1 MRFSTYGIILPLIGK
16 DDQPV
21 QGKALL
27 VNGLYGAM
35 DVVDEATASCLRG
48 GDLSGLSLSMRER
61 LALRGH
67 ITRRSE
73 EEELADA
80 QLLGRVY
87 GKTIGRASI
96 GPTFLPTYDCN
107 FRCPYCFEKHRLS
120 HGKEWLG
127 CGMSPEMVEAAFAGL
142 KKLQEKGYRLDG
154 CGLFGG
160 EPLLKENK
168 ATVRQICEHAR
179 EMGLPLSAITN
190 GYDLDAFIDLLEEFD
205 FRQLQITVDGVG
217 EINDRRRLHRDGL
230 PTYERIMDNIRLAL
244 DHGINVSLRVNVNKE
259 NIGGIP
265 ALMEDLAKRGLKEL
279 SWEERERAIA
289 EKAKKNGE
297 KPDEVK
303 TDGKKHGKGA
313 FNYYFKAVSEAPDSP
328 NRVTEQ
334 EIMDTILE
342 TGMAPM
348 DAILHQSQYSLF
360 LDPLRTAMAKENYP
374 DFHTNFC
381 GAEGG
386 SLVIGP
392 DGLLYTCQDVVAM
405 EEEAVGY
412 TDVASGSFV
421 YGFNKAKW
429 RLRTSDRMEACRKCP
444 YIFLCRGGCAAEAK
458 LEHGSYFR
466 ENCHEFRETFA
477 FTASRVAG
485 RQWEKT
491 GEEELSVSLLG
502 PLSRLTDGE
511 RKQLMASKS
520 GNEIVEILKKAGFLQ
535 TRQA

>member
-21 QGKALL
+21 PGKALL

-48 GDLSGLSLSMRER
+48 DDLSALSLSMQER

-67 ITRRSE
+67 ITRRNE
-73 EEELADA
+73 ADEMADA
-80 QLLGRVY
+80 RLLGHVY
-87 GKTIGRASI
+87 GKTVGHVGI
-96 GPTFLPTYDCN
+96 GPVFLPTYDCN
-107 FRCPYCFEKHRLS
+107 LRCPYCFEKHRLS
-120 HGKEWLG
+120 HGKEWLS

-142 KKLQEKGYRLDG
+142 KKLQEKGYRMDG
-154 CGLFGG
+154 CGLYGG

-168 ATVRQICEHAR
+168 ATVRRICEHAR
-179 EMGLPLSAITN
+179 EIGLPLSAVTN
-190 GYDLDAFIDLLEEFD
+190 GYDLDAYIDVLDEFD
-205 FRQLQITVDGVG
+205 FRKIQITVDGVG

-244 DHGINVSLRVNVNKE
+244 DHGINVSLRVNVNRE

-265 ALMEDLAKRGLKEL
+265 ALMEDLAKRGLKAL
-279 SWEERERAIA
+279 SWEESQRTAERA
-289 EKAKKNGE
+289 
-297 KPDEVK
+297 K
-303 TDGKKHGKGA
+303 TDGKKPEKGTLS
-313 FNYYFKAVSEAPDSP
+313 YYFKAVSEAPDSP

-334 EIMDTILE
+334 EIMDAILK
-342 TGMAPM
+342 TGMDPL

-360 LDPLRTAMAKENYP
+360 LDALRTSMEKKNYP
-374 DFHTNFC
+374 DFHTTFC
-381 GAEGG
+381 GAESGA
-386 SLVIGP
+386 LLIGP
-392 DGLLYTCQDVVAM
+392 DGLLYTCYDLVAM

-429 RLRTSDRMEACRKCP
+429 RLRTSDRMEACRKCS
-444 YIFLCRGGCAAEAK
+444 YIFICRGGCAAEAK
-458 LEHGSYFR
+458 REHGSCFR

-485 RQWEKT
+485 RQWENT
-491 GEEELSVSLLG
+491 GEEELSISLLG
-502 PLSRLTDGE
+502 PLSRLTEEE

-520 GNEIVEILKKAGFLQ
+520 GNEIVEVLQKTGFLQ
-535 TRQA
+535 TRQT